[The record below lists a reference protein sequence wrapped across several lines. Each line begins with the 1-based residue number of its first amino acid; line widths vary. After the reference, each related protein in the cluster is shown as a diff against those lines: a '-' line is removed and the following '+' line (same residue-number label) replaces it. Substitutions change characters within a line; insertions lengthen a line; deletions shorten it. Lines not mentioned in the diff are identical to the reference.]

1 MNFFMILKVALR
13 AIWRNK
19 TRSLLTALG
28 IIVGIAAVI
37 AVVSIGQ
44 GASTMMVNQINSMGN
59 NMIMIF
65 PASRNTGGVR
75 TGSGGAQT
83 LTAEDGDAIAED
95 ISYYVRCV
103 SPIVRANGQV
113 IYQENNWATQIQGV
127 SVDFPEVRNWNVAK
141 GVFFDKGEQRQ
152 GSRVCVIGQTVS
164 DNLFGENDPIGKVIR
179 IKNMPFKVLGVMEKK
194 GSNNFGQDQDD
205 LIIAPYTTV
214 KRVLQNS
221 IFNNV
226 NMLNV
231 SLYSLD
237 DTEAAKKDISAL
249 LRQRHKLGRNAD
261 DDFDLRDM
269 AEISILFLGDW
280 LTQDDRLRLQ
290 PDDHPADDGCGN
302 LAGGRRYRHH
312 EHHAGIGDGTY
323 ARNRAAHGDRRD
335 AVRHPDAVHRGVDPA
350 LHRRRLDRR
359 DLRCGGR
366 ENRGGRT
373 ALADSHHD
381 LVDSRLLPLQRD
393 GRRLLRVLPGVP
405 RLAPP
410 PHRLPPV

>member
-44 GASTMMVNQINSMGN
+44 GASTMMVSQINSMGN

-75 TGSGGAQT
+75 TGAGGAQT
-83 LTAEDGDAIAED
+83 LTADDGEAIAED

-141 GVFFDKGEQRQ
+141 GVFFDKSEQRQ

-231 SLYSLD
+231 SLFSLD
-237 DTEAAKKDISAL
+237 DSEAAKKDISAL

-269 AEISILFLGDW
+269 AEISKTIGSVSSLMTIL
-280 LTQDDRLRLQ
+280 LTTVAAISLVV
-290 PDDHPADDGCGN
+290 G
-302 LAGGRRYRHH
+302 
-312 EHHAGIGDGTY
+312 GIGIMNIMLVSVTERTREIGLRMAIGATPLDILMQFIAESILLSTVGGLIGVIFGVAGAKIVGDVQHWPILITTSSVLVSFLFSAMVGVFFGFY
-323 ARNRAAHGDRRD
+323 PAFRA
-335 AVRHPDAVHRGVDPA
+335 
-350 LHRRRLDRR
+350 
-359 DLRCGGR
+359 
-366 ENRGGRT
+366 
-373 ALADSHHD
+373 
-381 LVDSRLLPLQRD
+381 SRLHPID
-393 GRRLLRVLPGVP
+393 CLRYE
-405 RLAPP
+405 
-410 PHRLPPV
+410 